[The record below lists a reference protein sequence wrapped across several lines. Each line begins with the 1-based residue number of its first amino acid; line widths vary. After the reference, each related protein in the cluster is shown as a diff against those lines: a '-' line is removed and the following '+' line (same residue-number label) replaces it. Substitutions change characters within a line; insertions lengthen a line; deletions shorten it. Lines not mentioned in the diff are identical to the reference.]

1 MQPLRVKD
9 LLAACQ
15 REVANGNGD
24 KIILLSADEEGNYF
38 NEMFYTFTPSDE
50 FEEGEL
56 NSRHPKSEV
65 IILG

>member
-15 REVANGNGD
+15 REVANGNGN
-24 KIILLSADEEGNYF
+24 KIVLLSADEEGNYF
-38 NEMFYTFTPSDE
+38 NEMFYAFTPSDE
-50 FEEGEL
+50 FEESDL
-56 NSRHPKSEV
+56 NTRYCKSDV